1 MAAAAKSTP
10 SAQGQE
16 ILAHE
21 RTYKTFNIIL
31 RWCMT
36 LLAAVIAFTTL
47 WFATDAGFVGGAI
60 VGLIILFLG
69 YNLLVKHEEHQPL
82 DVWTE
87 GR

>member
-1 MAAAAKSTP
+1 MAAAVKSTP
-10 SAQGQE
+10 SPNDQE
-16 ILAHE
+16 VLAHE

-36 LLAAVIAFTTL
+36 LLAAMISFTTL
-47 WFATDAGFVGGAI
+47 WFATGAGFVWGAI

-69 YNLLVKHEEHQPL
+69 YNFLVKHEEHQPL

>member
-1 MAAAAKSTP
+1 MAAGSSFAP
-10 SAQGQE
+10 NPNDQDL
-16 ILAHE
+16 LAHE

-47 WFATDAGFVGGAI
+47 WFATAAGFWGGAV
-60 VGLIILFLG
+60 VGLIILFGG
-69 YNLLVKHEEHQPL
+69 YNFLVKHEEHQPL

>member
-1 MAAAAKSTP
+1 MASGSP
-10 SAQGQE
+10 FSPNPNDP
-16 ILAHE
+16 LLVDHE

-36 LLAAVIAFTTL
+36 LLAAGISFLTL
-47 WFATDAGFVGGAI
+47 WFASSAGFIGGAI
-60 VGLIILFLG
+60 VGLVVLFVG
-69 YNLLVKHEEHQPL
+69 YNFLVKHEEHQSL